1 MDQDTTTYQGPDVRQ
16 ETQVTERIDPEELSR
31 QQEDDTTQESRPQ
44 RPRRSARPQIEFD
57 IAKHNLATK
66 R

>member
-16 ETQVTERIDPEELSR
+16 ETQVTERTDPEELPR

-44 RPRRSARPQIEFD
+44 RPRRSARPRIEFG
-57 IAKHNLATK
+57 IAKYNLATK
-66 R
+66 I

>member
-44 RPRRSARPQIEFD
+44 RSRRSARPQIEFD
-57 IAKHNLATK
+57 IAKHTLATK